1 MELVWDAINDK
12 GVAMTQVLQPLDS
25 SSLTEPD
32 AHDKARL
39 GPLLCWAVVFADIGS
54 SIYYVPGILYSTVG
68 GLAGFFVLLTMG
80 VFVLLT
86 FKYAEVSQRFPEG
99 GGVVSVAAEALN
111 AWAGALGGMLILVSY
126 FLTAAIS
133 CLSAIQYFGVV
144 LPVLLPSALWITI
157 GVLVLLGLLNWVGI
171 SESAKVSMIGALIA
185 FGSDLAILW
194 TVFSHLSVGEVLA
207 LMPEVLAHSTLT
219 PTSVLVGFAG
229 AFLAFSGLESI
240 SQLSPVMKVPR
251 KKVISLA
258 LLFVAITIMGTSPLL
273 TMLSTLLQ
281 PQQAADEVLSTQ
293 LVSLLGGHWGNNF
306 LQAEVA
312 ISAGL
317 ILVFASNTAIIGAYH
332 VFMALSRMD
341 FFPSIILQRNRLR
354 GTPHWSIMLATGIPI
369 IILVL
374 VNGRINLLGDL
385 YAFGLLGAFTLTCLG
400 IDVIRYRER
409 VSGRQKR
416 ASLKRESG
424 SENGH
429 KPPVGSTQVTLVP
442 LIVKE
447 TGEEQTWL
455 KGEQKTT
462 LDKNMLLAMP
472 DTQRGI
478 WPHVDFGLGILTT
491 GLVGLAWVVSLIA
504 KPEAA
509 LFGGT
514 VALLGLGVAYVNYMR
529 QGRPPMAVSTLEG
542 RLSESVLAVL
552 LPGDRLNTQVVEA
565 AVREARDKPVVFLY
579 VGEPRVDPLPQPFE
593 IVDPY
598 LDDVPAK
605 ATFSKAETLA
615 RKARIT
621 RRFLYRRGESSM
633 TATVWQVLQPRNVI
647 LSEAVAAQVH
657 NINPDRI
664 RYELTPD
671 GKIAHLLKRW

>member
-1 MELVWDAINDK
+1 
-12 GVAMTQVLQPLDS
+12 
-25 SSLTEPD
+25 
-32 AHDKARL
+32 
-39 GPLLCWAVVFADIGS
+39 LCWAVVFADIGS

-157 GVLVLLGLLNWVGI
+157 GVLALLGLLNWVGI
-171 SESAKVSMIGALIA
+171 SESAKVSMIGALVA

-194 TVFSHLSVGEVLA
+194 TVFSHLSLAQVLA
-207 LMPEVLAHSTLT
+207 LMPDVFAHATLT
-219 PTSVLVGFAG
+219 PTSLLVGFAG

-240 SQLSPVMKVPR
+240 SQLSPVMKTPR

-281 PQQAADEVLSTQ
+281 PKAAADEVLSTQ
-293 LVSLLGGHWGNNF
+293 LISLLGGHWGNNF

-341 FFPSIILQRNRLR
+341 FFPSFILQKNRLR
-354 GTPHWSIMLATGIPI
+354 GTPHWSIILATGIPI
-369 IILVL
+369 IILLL
-374 VNGRINLLGDL
+374 VNGKINLLGDL
-385 YAFGLLGAFTLTCLG
+385 YAFGLLGAFTLTCVG

-409 VSGRQKR
+409 ARVGRKQ
-416 ASLKRESG
+416 ASLNGANG

-429 KPPVGSTQVTLVP
+429 KAHTGSTQATLAP
-442 LIVKE
+442 LIAKG
-447 TGEEQTWL
+447 TKEEQTSL
-455 KGEQKTT
+455 AKEQKALDL
-462 LDKNMLLAMP
+462 LDKKALLAMP
-472 DTQRGI
+472 DARRGI
-478 WPHVDFGLGILTT
+478 WSHVDFGLGILTT

-509 LFGGT
+509 LFGGS

-529 QGRPPMAVSTLEG
+529 QGRPPVAVATLEG
-542 RLSESVLAVL
+542 RLTESVLAVL
-552 LPGDRLNTQVVEA
+552 FPGDRLNAQVVEA
-565 AVREARDKPVVFLY
+565 AVREARGNPVVFLY
-579 VGEPRVDPLPQPFE
+579 VGEKRVDPTPQPFE

-598 LDDVPAK
+598 LNDAPAK
-605 ATFSKAETLA
+605 AAFSKAEALA
-615 RKARIT
+615 RKARIG

-633 TATVWQVLQPRNVI
+633 TAKVWQVLQPRSVI
-647 LSEAVAAQVH
+647 LSEAVATQVG

-664 RYELTPD
+664 RYEITPG
-671 GKIAHLLKRW
+671 GKVAHLLKRWAS

>member
-1 MELVWDAINDK
+1 V
-12 GVAMTQVLQPLDS
+12 PLDS
-25 SSLTEPD
+25 SSP
-32 AHDKARL
+32 AQHDGHGSARL

-144 LPVLLPSALWITI
+144 LPVLLPSALWITV

-171 SESAKVSMIGALIA
+171 SESAKVSLIGALVA

-194 TVFSHLSVGEVLA
+194 TVFSHLSLAQVLA
-207 LMPEVLAHSTLT
+207 LIPEVFAHATLT

-240 SQLSPVMKVPR
+240 SQLSPVMKAPR

-281 PQQAADEVLSTQ
+281 PQASADEVLSTQ
-293 LVSLLGGHWGNNF
+293 LISLLGGHWGNNI
-306 LQAEVA
+306 LQVEVA

-341 FFPSIILQRNRLR
+341 FFPNFILQKNRLR
-354 GTPHWSIMLATGIPI
+354 GTPHWSIILATGIPI
-369 IILVL
+369 IILLL

-400 IDVIRYRER
+400 IDLIRYREGVR
-409 VSGRQKR
+409 GRRPKQVPLNG
-416 ASLKRESG
+416 AIG
-424 SENGH
+424 NGNGH
-429 KPPVGSTQVTLVP
+429 KTHAGSTQATLVP
-442 LIVKE
+442 LIAKGTE
-447 TGEEQTWL
+447 EEQTSL
-455 KGEQKTT
+455 AKEQKALEL
-462 LDKNMLLAMP
+462 LDKKALLAMSYAR
-472 DTQRGI
+472 RGG
-478 WPHVDFGLGILTT
+478 WRHVDFWLGILTT
-491 GLVGLAWVVSLIA
+491 GLVGLAWVVSLVA

-509 LFGGT
+509 LFGGS

-529 QGRPPMAVSTLEG
+529 QGRPPVAVATLEG
-542 RLSESVLAVL
+542 HLTESVLAVL
-552 LPGDRLNTQVVEA
+552 FPGDRLNAQVVEA
-565 AVREARDKPVVFLY
+565 AVREARGNPVVFLY
-579 VGEPRVDPLPQPFE
+579 VGEQRVDPMPQPFE
-593 IVDPY
+593 IIDPY

-605 ATFSKAETLA
+605 AAFSKAEALA
-615 RKARIT
+615 RKARVS

-633 TATVWQVLQPRNVI
+633 TAKVWQVLQPRSVI
-647 LSEAVAAQVH
+647 LSETVATEVG

-664 RYELTPD
+664 RYEITPG
-671 GKIAHLLKRW
+671 GKIAHLLKRWSS

>member
-1 MELVWDAINDK
+1 
-12 GVAMTQVLQPLDS
+12 
-25 SSLTEPD
+25 
-32 AHDKARL
+32 
-39 GPLLCWAVVFADIGS
+39 LCWAVVFADIGS

-157 GVLVLLGLLNWVGI
+157 GVLALLGLLNWVGI
-171 SESAKVSMIGALIA
+171 SESAKVSMIGALVA

-194 TVFSHLSVGEVLA
+194 TVFSHLSLAQVLA
-207 LMPEVLAHSTLT
+207 LMPEVFAHAMLT
-219 PTSVLVGFAG
+219 PTSILVGFAG

-240 SQLSPVMKVPR
+240 SQLSPVMKAPR

-281 PQQAADEVLSTQ
+281 PKAAADEVLSTQ
-293 LVSLLGGHWGNNF
+293 LISLLGGHWGNNF

-341 FFPSIILQRNRLR
+341 FFPSFILQKNRLR
-354 GTPHWSIMLATGIPI
+354 GTPHWSIILATGIPI
-369 IILVL
+369 IILLL
-374 VNGRINLLGDL
+374 VNGKINLLGDL
-385 YAFGLLGAFTLTCLG
+385 YAFGLLGAFTLTCVG

-409 VSGRQKR
+409 ARGGRKQ
-416 ASLKRESG
+416 ASLQASLNGSTG

-429 KPPVGSTQVTLVP
+429 KAHAGSTQATLAP
-442 LIVKE
+442 LITKG
-447 TGEEQTWL
+447 TEEEKTSL
-455 KGEQKTT
+455 AKEQKALEL
-462 LDKNMLLAMP
+462 LDKKALLAMP
-472 DTQRGI
+472 DARRGI
-478 WPHVDFGLGILTT
+478 WSHVDFWLGILTT
-491 GLVGLAWVVSLIA
+491 GLVGLAWVVSLVA

-509 LFGGT
+509 LFGGS

-529 QGRPPMAVSTLEG
+529 QGRPPVAVATLEG
-542 RLSESVLAVL
+542 RLTESVLAVL
-552 LPGDRLNTQVVEA
+552 FPGDRLNAQVVEA
-565 AVREARDKPVVFLY
+565 AVREARGNPVVFLY
-579 VGEPRVDPLPQPFE
+579 VGEQRVDPMPQPFE

-598 LDDVPAK
+598 LNDVPAK
-605 ATFSKAETLA
+605 AAFSKAEALA
-615 RKARIT
+615 RKARIS

-633 TATVWQVLQPRNVI
+633 TAKVWQVLQPRSVI
-647 LSEAVAAQVH
+647 LSEAVATQVG

-664 RYELTPD
+664 RYEITSG
-671 GKIAHLLKRW
+671 GKVAHLLKRWAS